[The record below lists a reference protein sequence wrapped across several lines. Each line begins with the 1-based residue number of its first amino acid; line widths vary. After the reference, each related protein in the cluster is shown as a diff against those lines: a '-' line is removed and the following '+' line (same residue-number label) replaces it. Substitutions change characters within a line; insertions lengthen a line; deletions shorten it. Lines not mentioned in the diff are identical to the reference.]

1 MEKWCG
7 QKKLSDINLVGVCI
21 QTMKYFTGSGHIS
34 KVWLNFSNEC
44 RCVFCR
50 YSFWWLS
57 FVGKVFWLFLF
68 AEICSRQNIYLYDS
82 WKPLVDVSHGRP
94 ILLTPLSC
102 YLWTKRL
109 HWREFTLTQTRLLFC
124 FYWIFCHTQRGKEV
138 YQSIYPCLV
147 ILLKVGWNDSIG
159 TNDLGWIGKAIYQHL
174 FAFAST
180 LFVAMIFTF
189 IKIIKCISKRKNLK

>member
-44 RCVFCR
+44 RFVFCR

-94 ILLTPLSC
+94 IFTNTTELLSLDQ
-102 YLWTKRL
+102 KI
-109 HWREFTLTQTRLLFC
+109 TLTGIYTDSNQTAFLFLLDFLSHTTRKGSVPVDISLSNYPFESWLKWLNWHKWLGLDWKSYLPASFC
-124 FYWIFCHTQRGKEV
+124 FC
-138 YQSIYPCLV
+138 
-147 ILLKVGWNDSIG
+147 
-159 TNDLGWIGKAIYQHL
+159 
-174 FAFAST
+174 
-180 LFVAMIFTF
+180 
-189 IKIIKCISKRKNLK
+189 